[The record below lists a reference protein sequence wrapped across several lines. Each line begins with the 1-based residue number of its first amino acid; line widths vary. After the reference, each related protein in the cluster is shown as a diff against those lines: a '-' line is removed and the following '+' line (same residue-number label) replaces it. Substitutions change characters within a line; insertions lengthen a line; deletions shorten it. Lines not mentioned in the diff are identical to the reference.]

1 MEYIMRI
8 QTREAIMQPKKMTK
22 IEAVTHLYNVESHQR
37 SVNDL
42 DMASVTHCPTT
53 LIPRNLR

>member
-1 MEYIMRI
+1 
-8 QTREAIMQPKKMTK
+8 MQPKKMTK